1 MGQAKETVYTIT
13 EAVIEDYRQLVSP
26 EFILLGT
33 LRISQ
38 SQLYSIPA
46 VMGEADVIK
55 SLHKIPGFTSYGDG
69 RAG

>member
-1 MGQAKETVYTIT
+1 MGQARDTVYTIA
-13 EAVIEDYRQLVSP
+13 EAVIEDYRQLVT
-26 EFILLGT
+26 LLGT